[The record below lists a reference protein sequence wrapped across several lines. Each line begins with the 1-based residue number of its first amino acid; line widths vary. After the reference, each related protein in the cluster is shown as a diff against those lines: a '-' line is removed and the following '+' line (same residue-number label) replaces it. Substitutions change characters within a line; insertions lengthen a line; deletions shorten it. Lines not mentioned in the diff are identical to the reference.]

1 MTQRYKRTAQAAISF
16 PLAQLVRLR
25 RWACCILR
33 PQIYRSDASL
43 ALAAAGLAALR
54 YFTDILL
61 TITCDFD
68 EFVA

>member
-1 MTQRYKRTAQAAISF
+1 MAQAAISF

-43 ALAAAGLAALR
+43 AAAIATLQR
-54 YFTDILL
+54 CDSILNPDL
-61 TITCDFD
+61 TH
-68 EFVA
+68 V